1 MKKNIMFIVN
11 RINKCIKFKH
21 KILFIDD
28 NSNDGTIQKIKN
40 LKSKNILLIKRQ
52 KKLGIGSAHKFGIKY
67 AYKHNYTHLITM
79 DCDGTHDP
87 AYINKMLKLLQHNDL
102 VITNRFG
109 SKNL

>member
-1 MKKNIMFIVN
+1 
-11 RINKCIKFKH
+11 
-21 KILFIDD
+21 
-28 NSNDGTIQKIKN
+28 
-40 LKSKNILLIKRQ
+40 
-52 KKLGIGSAHKFGIKY
+52 
-67 AYKHNYTHLITM
+67 M